1 MKSPWQQRRSGR
13 LCSGKRGPFPQCPPP
28 TPRPA
33 SLQGVP
39 SRRTG
44 TRLGPRPPL
53 SSPSTAAPPSSGAGL
68 VVPDTRGVWVCTPG
82 VGEGGRR
89 VGVCRAV
96 PKAQH
101 CARGSANVFILNLAT
116 ALGSGDPPRSLC
128 RDGDAVQSAGWLLG
142 HTAQFRGGGLI
153 LGSRRVVSTH
163 AHRLG
168 GRWSWDAGSRGA
180 DESASCGAGLRRARG
195 QRPLSPHRRD
205 HSPGGPPRRGTGA
218 SWDGGGAPRCVLGDG
233 RFELFVTRRG

>member
-13 LCSGKRGPFPQCPPP
+13 LCSGKRGPFPQCAPP

-33 SLQGVP
+33 PLQGVP

-53 SSPSTAAPPSSGAGL
+53 SSPSTAPPSSGAGL

-101 CARGSANVFILNLAT
+101 WAQGSANVFILNLAT

-128 RDGDAVQSAGWLLG
+128 RDGDAVQSAGGCSATRLNSEEGVSSWGLVASSARMRTGWAAAGAGTQAAAGRTRARAAVRVCEGPEASSPLVP
-142 HTAQFRGGGLI
+142 TAGTTVRGGRHAAGPERAGMGAAP
-153 LGSRRVVSTH
+153 LGVSSVM
-163 AHRLG
+163 G
-168 GRWSWDAGSRGA
+168 V
-180 DESASCGAGLRRARG
+180 
-195 QRPLSPHRRD
+195 LS
-205 HSPGGPPRRGTGA
+205 S
-218 SWDGGGAPRCVLGDG
+218 L
-233 RFELFVTRRG
+233 